1 MDKLAER
8 TQLPAQ
14 PLAVATRIHFWQIE
28 PNLRDPFNL
37 ASKPAGSINRDTGRA
52 YLLLNACGDARPRA
66 LAAHQILQGL
76 RDLDPSIPIPMR
88 HVPAFVACGLIL
100 AATGTT
106 QCRAGSLRDDRA
118 RGRAGGRGLPRP
130 RRGLSGADGGAR
142 NGHRE
147 PHVPLPHHHGRGRA
161 FTRVWLRLRH
171 LCRRI
176 PVSSGI
182 VPIGVHG
189 KWVTAHFKRY
199 LQSLVVVLL
208 EMKWQILI

>member
-37 ASKPAGSINRDTGRA
+37 ASKPAGSIDRDTGRA

-118 RGRAGGRGLPRP
+118 RGRTGGRGRPRP
-130 RRGLSGADGGAR
+130 RRGLSGASGGAG
-142 NGHRE
+142 NGRGE
-147 PHVPLPHHHGRGRA
+147 PHVRLPPLGRGWYTPA
-161 FTRVWLRLRH
+161 SSTHRH
-171 LCRRI
+171 SGDCSGNSFDNHYFPR
-176 PVSSGI
+176 PVN
-182 VPIGVHG
+182 IGQWPASMG
-189 KWVTAHFKRY
+189 
-199 LQSLVVVLL
+199 
-208 EMKWQILI
+208 M